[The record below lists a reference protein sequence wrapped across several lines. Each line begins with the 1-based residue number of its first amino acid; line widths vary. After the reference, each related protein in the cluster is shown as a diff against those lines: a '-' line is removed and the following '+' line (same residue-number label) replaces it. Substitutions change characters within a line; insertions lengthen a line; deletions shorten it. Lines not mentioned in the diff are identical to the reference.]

1 MKDISIII
9 VNYRGWPSLVK
20 CLDSLS
26 GIKGSR
32 FSMEVLVVDNN
43 SDDGLFNQF
52 QKNYPDFTFIENSGN
67 FGFGNGCNL
76 GASKSTGQYLLF
88 LNPDTLASA
97 EAIFEMLSE
106 VKSRKPN
113 SIISCL
119 QQNKNGSFERPYN
132 RFLSPATITGWTR
145 AINRLIVGDEAK
157 LVPQTEKY
165 IYPDWV
171 SGSVFMLSRLA
182 YDDLSGWDDDYWMY
196 FEDVDLCFRAR
207 QKGGE
212 IVVLKSVVIEHLH
225 GGTTRLNKKVAALTK
240 TCVNISRHVYI
251 SKHEK
256 GFRAAYMQSFLVVNN
271 LLSGIFPAIAGI
283 IFFFVGGLNVSSQIF
298 GHLASYYF
306 NALKSGTWISPRSVN
321 FKSNSFPLS
330 SAE

>member
-1 MKDISIII
+1 
-9 VNYRGWPSLVK
+9 
-20 CLDSLS
+20 LS
-26 GIKGSR
+26 GIADSR
-32 FSMEVLVVDNN
+32 FSVEIIVVDNN
-43 SDDGLFNQF
+43 SDDGMFNQF
-52 QKNYPDFTFIENSGN
+52 RKNYPDFIFVENEGN
-67 FGFGNGCNL
+67 FGFGHGCNL
-76 GASKSTGQYLLF
+76 GTSKSTGEYLLF
-88 LNPDTLASA
+88 LNPDTLAST

-119 QQNKNGSFERPYN
+119 QQNKNGSFERPYK
-132 RFLSPATITGWTR
+132 RFISPATITGWTR

-157 LVPQTEKY
+157 LVPQTDKY

-212 IVVLKSVVIEHLH
+212 IVVLKSAVIEHNH

-240 TCVNISRHVYI
+240 SCVNISRHLYI

-256 GFRAAYMQSFLVVNN
+256 GFRAAYMQSFLVINH
-271 LLSGIFPAIAGI
+271 LFLGAFPAFAGLV
-283 IFFFVGGLNVSSQIF
+283 FFFVGSLNVTSRTY
-298 GHLASYYF
+298 GHLAVYYY
-306 NALKSGTWISPRSVN
+306 NAFRSGIWISPRTAN
-321 FKSNSFPLS
+321 YEARRK
-330 SAE
+330 A

>member
-1 MKDISIII
+1 
-9 VNYRGWPSLVK
+9 
-20 CLDSLS
+20 LS
-26 GIKGSR
+26 AITDNR
-32 FSMEVLVVDNN
+32 FSLEVVVVDNN
-43 SDDGLFNQF
+43 SNDGMFNQF
-52 QKNYPDFTFIENSGN
+52 SRNYPDFIFVENEGN
-67 FGFGNGCNL
+67 FGFGHGCNL

-97 EAIFEMLSE
+97 EAIFELLCE

-119 QQNKNGSFERPYN
+119 QQNKNGSFERPYK

-157 LVPQTEKY
+157 LVPQTDKY

-171 SGSVFMLSRLA
+171 SGSVFMLSRSA

-225 GGTTRLNKKVAALTK
+225 GGTTRLNKKVTALTK

-256 GFRAAYMQSFLVVNN
+256 GIRAGYMQSFLVVNN
-271 LLSGIFPAIAGI
+271 LIFGFFPAIAGVLLCFI
-283 IFFFVGGLNVSSQIF
+283 GSLNVASRTY
-298 GHLASYYF
+298 GRLAYYYL
-306 NALKSGTWISPRSVN
+306 NALKTGTWISPRSVN
-321 FKSNSFPLS
+321 QKSSKSSLS
-330 SAE
+330 STD